1 MLSPM
6 TRGLLAFLVRLVLSA
21 AAVWGAVAFV
31 SPANPANTFGR
42 ALVVSVV
49 LSLAYYVTLAR
60 FLWFLL
66 LPWLVYVLFW
76 LGTVMLSYDLG
87 FLQALLVAVAMAVL
101 SWLVE
106 AAFGVKT
113 FRKG

>member
-1 MLSPM
+1 MA
-6 TRGLLAFLVRLVLSA
+6 RAFLSFLIRLVLSA
-21 AAVWGAVAFV
+21 AAVYGAVAFV
-31 SPANPANTFGR
+31 SPDNPSNTFGQ
-42 ALVVSVV
+42 AVGVSVI
-49 LSLAYYVTLAR
+49 LSIAYYITLAK

-66 LPWLVYVLFW
+66 LPWLIYVIFW
-76 LGTVMLSYDLG
+76 LGTVMGAYDLR
-87 FLQALLVAVAMAVL
+87 FFQALLVAVAMAVL

>member
-1 MLSPM
+1 MLLHMARAFLS
-6 TRGLLAFLVRLVLSA
+6 FLVRLVLSA
-21 AAVWGAVAFV
+21 AAVYGAVAFV
-31 SPANPANTFGR
+31 DPGNPSNTFGR
-42 ALVVSVV
+42 AIVVSLI
-49 LSLAYYVTLAR
+49 LSIAYYVTLAK

-66 LPWLVYVLFW
+66 LPWLIYVFFW
-76 LGTVMLSYDLG
+76 LGTVMGNYDLG
-87 FLQALLVAVAMAVL
+87 FFQALLVAIGMAVL